1 MPSGSIAHPPEHEL
15 RKLVDE
21 AVMEECRLG
30 SRGLWLCV
38 DRVEQVGQPRERL
51 KVWATLHFLQ
61 AGSPFCCGEPEC
73 QLGLIERGEPIAEL
87 QPVEFDIQYP
97 DFAEPLLTEAEKAQ
111 LAGLV
116 EGGTL
121 EVGAGGRFGSGART
135 KVKVVLV
142 LHEPVEGE
150 QRFPLPAEGTAFI
163 VQRRGDW
170 VFAPYDY
177 PRLKRGIV
185 LSNREASWE
194 GDSWTATRFH
204 IEMPDGS
211 RSGEDAVAWK

>member
-73 QLGLIERGEPIAEL
+73 QLGLIERGEPIAERIRRAL
-87 QPVEFDIQYP
+87 QIEGPFKV
-97 DFAEPLLTEAEKAQ
+97 DFGDRVDVKYHD
-111 LAGLV
+111 G
-116 EGGTL
+116 
-121 EVGAGGRFGSGART
+121 VG
-135 KVKVVLV
+135 
-142 LHEPVEGE
+142 
-150 QRFPLPAEGTAFI
+150 
-163 VQRRGDW
+163 
-170 VFAPYDY
+170 FAHD
-177 PRLKRGIV
+177 LK
-185 LSNREASWE
+185 
-194 GDSWTATRFH
+194 T
-204 IEMPDGS
+204 
-211 RSGEDAVAWK
+211 